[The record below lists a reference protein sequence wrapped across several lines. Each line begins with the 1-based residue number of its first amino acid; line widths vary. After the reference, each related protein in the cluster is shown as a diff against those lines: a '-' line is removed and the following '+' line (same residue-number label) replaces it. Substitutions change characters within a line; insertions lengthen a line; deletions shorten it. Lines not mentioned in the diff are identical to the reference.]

1 LRNQQPTGGSPSS
14 GCTYKYPVNP
24 AQISKPEFNGSRLVA
39 NIRQDHAD
47 LGIVPPYTLR
57 PQLSPELGPFLFRL
71 RPSGKVLAMLSKN
84 PRDSLVPLRVWI
96 VLEHAMIHKLHFG
109 SATPAREALQT
120 KTLIADISRIVQ
132 ILDSDIAAEEEHAR
146 VYDRSQVEYPML
158 ARTMAARRDNL
169 LNTISALEQRL
180 AKLDQAELVAE
191 PA

>member
-1 LRNQQPTGGSPSS
+1 
-14 GCTYKYPVNP
+14 
-24 AQISKPEFNGSRLVA
+24 
-39 NIRQDHAD
+39 
-47 LGIVPPYTLR
+47 
-57 PQLSPELGPFLFRL
+57 
-71 RPSGKVLAMLSKN
+71 MLSKN

-158 ARTMAARRDNL
+158 ARTMAARRGNL
-169 LNTISALEQRL
+169 LNTITALEQRL
-180 AKLDQAELVAE
+180 SKLDQAELVAE
-191 PA
+191 LA